1 MFLVQTFYE
10 LRDVRQ
16 VIYKFRYKFNIVNT
30 RLLPSKNQV
39 FKIIKKFETKG
50 AVITL
55 PRKKFDTGYHSG
67 AIDSKV
73 ADIKELFRR
82 ESATSIRKSS
92 RALGIPRETVRR
104 HLKKSL
110 KLKPYKIQFLHH
122 LKDGDHQKIL
132 NFADSF
138 TKVR

>member
-1 MFLVQTFYE
+1 MTLCFCDVNMLTTEQRVFLVKTFYE

-16 VIYKFRYKFNIVNT
+16 VIYKFRQKFNIINT
-30 RLLPSKNQV
+30 RLLPSKYQV
-39 FKIIKKFETKG
+39 FQIIKKFEKKG

-92 RALGIPRETVRR
+92 RALWIPSKKTFE
-104 HLKKSL
+104 KKS
-110 KLKPYKIQFLHH
+110 KIKALQNS
-122 LKDGDHQKIL
+122 I
-132 NFADSF
+132 FAPS
-138 TKVR
+138 